1 MMGHD
6 LTSLRVHVES
16 GQAKGGKAASRR
28 ARRRRIPDMDS
39 LENRLCLSTVT
50 PALAVHQ
57 ERHVEVMAHHA
68 TPRRHVPMA
77 VHRQSHRV
85 SHLKKPKLLQ
95 TIYVSASGKM
105 GRNAGRTV
113 QRPLGDLNKALK
125 MIKPGGTII
134 LAPGVY
140 SQNLVVSQKSNIT
153 IIGAANQS
161 SIIAPRGG
169 DGIKVALSNNIT
181 IANVWLRAPNGRGMT
196 IMGASV
202 NVTNIR
208 TDGTHGDG
216 VAVAR
221 YRGQGASLNAYS
233 SQFNAVQTG
242 SGLALQGGSSAV
254 INGCTFNGD
263 GTSANVTQASN
274 GLVLTDDAVANIVNS
289 QFIGNTNSGMVAL
302 DNSRVTVQASNFSS
316 NVKGN
321 GALFIGNSTAD
332 LRGNYFASNGVTRGA
347 TTGLNGLEF
356 INGFAGTAL
365 VSGNSFINNTAMGI
379 YVGGGPN
386 NLQIVG
392 NLFDGNVIGLLMDTA
407 SGSTI
412 NATVVGNTIRSPM
425 DDSQTNAGIL
435 AIGRG
440 LTATIGGDG
449 SLGNTIQNYRPGL
462 FIYVADGDGDAHDAG
477 FPNLTILTNSYTS
490 DGVVVSP
497 STAIHRG

>member
-1 MMGHD
+1 MGHD
-6 LTSLRVHVES
+6 LASLRVHFES
-16 GQAKGGKAASRR
+16 GQAKGGEAASRR

-39 LENRLCLSTVT
+39 LENRMCLSTMT
-50 PALAVHQ
+50 PAIAA
-57 ERHVEVMAHHA
+57 RHGQHAEVTAHHA
-68 TPRRHVPMA
+68 TPRHRGPLA
-77 VHRQSHRV
+77 VHHGSQHV
-85 SHLKKPKLLQ
+85 SPFKKPKLLQ
-95 TIYVSASGKM
+95 TIYVRPG
-105 GRNAGRTV
+105 GRVGPNAGKSPN
-113 QRPLGDLNKALK
+113 RPLGNLNKAIKL
-125 MIKPGGTII
+125 IKPGGTII

-140 SQNLVVSQKSNIT
+140 RQNVVVSQKSNVT

-161 SIIAPRGG
+161 SIIAPAGG
-169 DGIKVALSNNIT
+169 DGVKVALSNNIT
-181 IANVWLRAPNGRGMT
+181 IANVWLRAPQGRGMT

-263 GTSANVTQASN
+263 GTAANVTQASN
-274 GLVLTDDAVANIVNS
+274 GLVLTGDAVANIVNS

-321 GALFIGNSTAD
+321 GALFIGSSTAD
-332 LRGNYFASNGVTRGA
+332 LRSNYFASNGVTRGA

-356 INGFAGTAL
+356 INGFAGAAF
-365 VSGNSFINNTAMGI
+365 VSGNSFVNNTAMGI

-386 NLQIVG
+386 TLQIVS
-392 NLFDGNVIGLLMDTA
+392 NLFDNNVIGLSMDTA
-407 SGSTI
+407 TGTTI
-412 NATVVGNTIRSPM
+412 NAIVQGNTIRSPV
-425 DDSQTNAGIL
+425 DRSQTNAGIL

-449 SLGNTIQNYRPGL
+449 SLGNTIQNYSPGL
-462 FIYVADGDGDAHDAG
+462 FIYEGDGDGNAHNAG
-477 FPNLTILTNSYTS
+477 YPRLTILTNSYTS
-490 DGVVVSP
+490 NGVAVSP
-497 STAIHRG
+497 SEAIHHG

>member
-1 MMGHD
+1 MGHD
-6 LTSLRVHVES
+6 LASLKVYFES
-16 GQAKGGKAASRR
+16 GQVKGGEAASRR

-39 LENRLCLSTVT
+39 LENRMCLSTMT
-50 PALAVHQ
+50 PTIAARHGQ
-57 ERHVEVMAHHA
+57 HVEVMAHHA
-68 TPRRHVPMA
+68 TPRRHAPMA
-77 VHRQSHRV
+77 VHRQSHPV

-95 TIYVSASGKM
+95 TVYVSPGGKM
-105 GRNAGRTV
+105 GRNAGRTAR
-113 QRPLGDLNKALK
+113 RPLGDLNKALK
-125 MIKPGGTII
+125 MIKPGGVII

-140 SQNLVVSQKSNIT
+140 TQNVVVSQKSNIT

-161 SIIAPRGG
+161 SIIAPAGG
-169 DGIKVALSNNIT
+169 DGVKVALSNNVT

-208 TDGTHGDG
+208 TDGTQGDG

-221 YRGQGASLNAYS
+221 YRGQGASLNAYA

-263 GTSANVTQASN
+263 GTAANVTQASN
-274 GLVLTDDAVANIVNS
+274 GLVLTGDAVANIVNS

-321 GALFIGNSTAD
+321 GALFIGNSSAD
-332 LRGNYFASNGVTRGA
+332 LRSNYFATNGVTRGA
-347 TTGLNGLEF
+347 TTGLNGVEF
-356 INGFAGTAL
+356 INGFSGTAF
-365 VSGNSFINNTAMGI
+365 VSGNSFVNNTAMGI

-386 NLQIVG
+386 TLQIVG
-392 NLFDGNVIGLLMDTA
+392 NFFDANVIGLLMDTA

-412 NATVVGNTIRSPM
+412 NAVVQGNTIRSSL
-425 DDSQTNAGIL
+425 DGSQTNAGIL
-435 AIGRG
+435 AVGRG

-449 SLGNTIQNYRPGL
+449 SLGNSIQNYSPGL

-477 FPNLTILTNSYTS
+477 FPNLTILTNSFTS
-490 DGVVVSP
+490 DGAAVSP
-497 STAIHRG
+497 SRAIHHG